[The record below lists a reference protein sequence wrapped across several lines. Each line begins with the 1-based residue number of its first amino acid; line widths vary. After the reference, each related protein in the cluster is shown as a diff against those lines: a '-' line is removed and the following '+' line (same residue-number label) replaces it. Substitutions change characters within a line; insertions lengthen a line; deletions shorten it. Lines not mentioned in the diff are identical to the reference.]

1 MSENKYFMQNIMLK
15 KICVNKSEIIQS
27 ETDLAIKFLLNSMF
41 FCSSE
46 ISFRDKVM
54 NKNGIQKTSSA
65 RLDQLD

>member
-46 ISFRDKVM
+46 ISLRDKVM

-65 RLDQLD
+65 RLD

>member
-65 RLDQLD
+65 RLD